1 MANEFK
7 QSAIEYHEADPP
19 GKLAI
24 TPTKPL
30 ATQRDLSL
38 AYSPGVA
45 FACEAIVADNAAA
58 ARLTA
63 RANLVGVVT
72 NGTAVLGL
80 GNIGPLAS
88 KPVMEGKAVLFKKF
102 AGIDVFDI
110 EVAATDPDRFVDAV
124 AALEPTF
131 GAINLED
138 IKAPEC
144 FEIEHKLR
152 ERMKIPVMHDDQHGT
167 AIVVAAAILNG
178 LKVVGK
184 DIGDVRLACCGGG
197 AAALACLNLL
207 VSLGM
212 QRANIFVSDRVGVV
226 YEGRTE
232 EMNPYLARYARPT
245 LFRKL
250 AETMAGADIFLGLSA
265 PRVVTSE
272 MVQTMADRPIIMAL
286 ANPTPEIM
294 PDDVKAVRSDAIIA
308 TGRSDY
314 PNQVNNV
321 LCFPFLFRGA
331 LDAGATTINE
341 EMKKACV
348 MAIAEL
354 AQAEASDIVLTAYG
368 AESFVFGPDYIIP
381 KPFDPRLISK
391 LAPAVAK
398 AAMDLGVA
406 TRPIQDFDAY
416 FERLSDFVYRTGLV
430 MKPIFDAAKSAP
442 KRVIF
447 AEGERVK
454 VLQAAYQV
462 LSEGIAKPILVGNRR
477 FIEERLQNLGLPML
491 PGRDIEVFD
500 PLHDPRV
507 EELADHYF
515 RLTERKGVLR
525 SDARIAVRRQNTV
538 IAAMLLKRGEGDAM
552 ICGSAGRFDRHLKYV
567 GDIIGRREGVCTFGA
582 LSAILLELGDAL
594 HRRHAGEFRPHGRRD
609 RRNRG
614 ACGAPGETFRSYA
627 ESCFPV
633 AFEFWQRGHGDRA
646 EDARGA
652 RPILG
657 ARPGRGGGRRNAGG
671 RGLVGDHPWRAFPE
685 LEADR
690 RRQCADHADARRRQY
705 QLQHDQD
712 AELGDLDRAD
722 PARRGFAGACAD
734 AVGFGSR
741 ARQHDGRGRRGGKRR
756 AGVTGQTFLE
766 STTNRGLFGPP
777 SVSQVVERTL

>member
-1 MANEFK
+1 MAKDMRE
-7 QSAIEYHEADPP
+7 SALEYHEASPP
-19 GKLAI
+19 GKLSI
-24 TPTKPL
+24 SPTKPL
-30 ATQRDLSL
+30 STQRDLSL

-45 FACEAIVADNAAA
+45 FACEEIVADPRAA

-80 GNIGPLAS
+80 GNIGPLAA

-110 EVAATDPDRFVDAV
+110 EVDAKDPDRFADAV

-152 ERMKIPVMHDDQHGT
+152 ERMNIPVMHDDQHGT

-184 DIGDVRLACCGGG
+184 DIREVKLAACGGG

-207 VSLGM
+207 VSLGLP
-212 QRANIFVSDRVGVV
+212 REHIFVTDRVGVV

-245 LFRKL
+245 PFRCL
-250 AETMAGADIFLGLSA
+250 AETVAGADIFLGLSA
-265 PRVVTSE
+265 PGVLTSDA
-272 MVQTMADRPIIMAL
+272 VKTMAERPIVMAL

-294 PDDVKAVRSDAIIA
+294 PEDVKAVRPDAIIA

-341 EMKKACV
+341 EMKKACA

-368 AESFVFGPDYIIP
+368 AESLAFGPNYIIP
-381 KPFDPRLISK
+381 KPFDPRLIIE

-398 AAMDLGVA
+398 AAMDSGVA
-406 TRPIQDFDAY
+406 GRPIQDFGAY
-416 FERLSDFVYRTGLV
+416 RDKLSRFVFRSGLV
-430 MKPIFDAAKSAP
+430 MKPVFEAAKKSP
-442 KRVIF
+442 KRVIY
-447 AEGERVK
+447 AEGDRIK

-462 LSEGIAKPILVGNRR
+462 LSEGIAQPVLVGNRR
-477 FIEERLQNLGLPML
+477 LMEERLNELALPMT
-491 PGRDIEVFD
+491 PGRDFELFD
-500 PLHDPRV
+500 PSEDQSV
-507 EELADHYF
+507 TGMAEEYH

-525 SDARIAVRRQNTV
+525 SDARAAVRRQNTV
-538 IAAMLLKRGEGDAM
+538 IASMLLKRGAGDAM
-552 ICGSAGRFDRHLKYV
+552 ICGTAGRFDRHLKDV
-567 GDIIGRREGVCTFGA
+567 SDIIGKREGVCTFAA
-582 LSAILLELGDAL
+582 LSALVLPSGTYFIADTQVNYDPGPEEIAEIAVLAAQQVARFGIAPKLAFLSHSNFGSATTETACKMRDAL
-594 HRRHAGEFRPHGRRD
+594 AL
-609 RRNRG
+609 
-614 ACGAPGETFRSYA
+614 
-627 ESCFPV
+627 
-633 AFEFWQRGHGDRA
+633 FWQREPRIEAEGEMQADAALSEAVRHELFPHSKLTGDA
-646 EDARGA
+646 NVLIMPCLDAANIAYNAIKVLGSA
-652 RPILG
+652 ISIGPMLLG
-657 ARPGRGGGRRNAGG
+657 AAQPAHVVTPSATV
-671 RGLVGDHPWRAFPE
+671 RGLVNMTA
-685 LEADR
+685 LAVV
-690 RRQCADHADARRRQY
+690 
-705 QLQHDQD
+705 
-712 AELGDLDRAD
+712 
-722 PARRGFAGACAD
+722 GANE
-734 AVGFGSR
+734 
-741 ARQHDGRGRRGGKRR
+741 ARQ
-756 AGVTGQTFLE
+756 AA
-766 STTNRGLFGPP
+766 
-777 SVSQVVERTL
+777 

>member
-1 MANEFK
+1 MAKDLKE
-7 QSAIEYHEADPP
+7 SAIEYHEAFPP
-19 GKLAI
+19 GKLSISA
-24 TPTKPL
+24 TKPL

-45 FACEAIVADNAAA
+45 FACEEIVADAHAA

-80 GNIGPLAS
+80 GNIGPLAA

-110 EVAATDPDRFVDAV
+110 EVDAKDPDRFADAV

-152 ERMKIPVMHDDQHGT
+152 ERMNIPVMHDDQHGT
-167 AIVVAAAILNG
+167 AIVVAAAILNA
-178 LKVVGK
+178 LIVVGK
-184 DIGDVRLACCGGG
+184 DIRDVRLAACGGG

-207 VSLGM
+207 VSLGLP
-212 QRANIFVSDRVGVV
+212 REHIFVTDRVGVV

-232 EMNPYLARYARPT
+232 EMNPYLARYGRSTP
-245 LFRKL
+245 FRRL
-250 AETMAGADIFLGLSA
+250 AETLAGADIFLGLSA
-265 PRVVTSE
+265 PRVLTSD
-272 MVQTMADRPIIMAL
+272 MVKTMAERPIVMAL

-294 PDDVKAVRSDAIIA
+294 PEDVKAVRQDAIIA

-341 EMKKACV
+341 EMKKACA

-368 AESFVFGPDYIIP
+368 AESFAFGPDYIIP
-381 KPFDPRLISK
+381 KPFDPRLITK

-398 AAMDLGVA
+398 AAMDSGVA

-416 FERLSDFVYRTGLV
+416 RDKLSRFVFRSGLV
-430 MKPIFDAAKSAP
+430 MKPVFEAAKKAP

-447 AEGERVK
+447 AEGDRIK

-462 LSEGIAKPILVGNRR
+462 LSEGIAQPLLVGNRR
-477 FIEERLQNLGLPML
+477 LMQERLQELALPMT
-491 PGRDIEVFD
+491 PGRDFAVFD
-500 PLHDPRV
+500 PSADESV
-507 EELADHYF
+507 DELAEHYH
-515 RLTERKGVLR
+515 RLTERKGVLA
-525 SDARIAVRRQNTV
+525 SDARATMRRQNTA
-538 IAAMLLKRGEGDAM
+538 IAAMLLKRGAGDAM
-552 ICGSAGRFDRHLKYV
+552 ICGTAGRFDRHLRDI
-567 GDIIGRREGVCTFGA
+567 GDIIGKRAGACTFAA
-582 LSAILLELGDAL
+582 LSALVLPAGTFFIADTQVNYNPSAEEIAEIAQLASQQVARFGTTPKLAFLSHSNFGSASTETACKMRDALSLFWEREPGVEAEGEMQADAALSEAVRQELFPHSKLTGDANVL
-594 HRRHAGEFRPHGRRD
+594 IMP
-609 RRNRG
+609 NL
-614 ACGAPGETFRSYA
+614 
-627 ESCFPV
+627 
-633 AFEFWQRGHGDRA
+633 
-646 EDARGA
+646 DAANIAYNAIKVLGSA
-652 RPILG
+652 ISIGPMLLG
-657 ARPGRGGGRRNAGG
+657 AAEPAHIVTPSATV
-671 RGLVGDHPWRAFPE
+671 RGLVNMTALAVVGAK
-685 LEADR
+685 
-690 RRQCADHADARRRQY
+690 DAR
-705 QLQHDQD
+705 
-712 AELGDLDRAD
+712 
-722 PARRGFAGACAD
+722 P
-734 AVGFGSR
+734 
-741 ARQHDGRGRRGGKRR
+741 
-756 AGVTGQTFLE
+756 
-766 STTNRGLFGPP
+766 
-777 SVSQVVERTL
+777 

>member
-212 QRANIFVSDRVGVV
+212 RRENIFVSDRVGVV

-245 LFRKL
+245 QFRKL

-265 PRVVTSE
+265 PRTVSSD
-272 MVQTMADRPIIMAL
+272 MVQAMADRPIIMAL

-294 PDDVKAVRSDAIIA
+294 PEDVKAVRSDAIIA

-341 EMKKACV
+341 EMKKACAL
-348 MAIAEL
+348 AIAEL

-398 AAMDLGVA
+398 AAMDSGVA

-477 FIEERLQNLGLPML
+477 FIEERLQKLGLPMQ

-500 PLHDPRV
+500 PIEDPRV
-507 EELADHYF
+507 EDLADHYY

-552 ICGSAGRFDRHLKYV
+552 ICGSAGRFDRHLRYV

-582 LSAILLELGDAL
+582 LSAILLESGTHFIADTQVNFDPTAAEIAEIAVLAARQVRRFGLTPKLAFLSHSNFGSADTVTARKMREALALFWGLAPDVEAEGEMQGDAAL
-594 HRRHAGEFRPHGRRD
+594 SADIRKELFPHSKL
-609 RRNRG
+609 
-614 ACGAPGETFRSYA
+614 T
-627 ESCFPV
+627 
-633 AFEFWQRGHGDRA
+633 GDA
-646 EDARGA
+646 NVLIMPTLDAANISFNTIKTLNSAISIG
-652 RPILG
+652 PILLG
-657 ARPGRGGGRRNAGG
+657 AALPVHVLTPSASV
-671 RGLVGDHPWRAFPE
+671 RGLVNMTAV
-685 LEADR
+685 AVV
-690 RRQCADHADARRRQY
+690 
-705 QLQHDQD
+705 
-712 AELGDLDRAD
+712 
-722 PARRGFAGACAD
+722 GANE
-734 AVGFGSR
+734 
-741 ARQHDGRGRRGGKRR
+741 
-756 AGVTGQTFLE
+756 GQ
-766 STTNRGLFGPP
+766 G
-777 SVSQVVERTL
+777 

>member
-1 MANEFK
+1 MANDFRE
-7 QSAIEYHEADPP
+7 SAIEYHEADPP

-45 FACEAIVADNAAA
+45 FACDEIVKDNAAA

-110 EVAATDPDRFVDAV
+110 EVAATDPDRFVEAV

-178 LKVVGK
+178 LKIVGK

-212 QRANIFVSDRVGVV
+212 RRENIFVSDRIGVV

-245 LFRKL
+245 QFRKL
-250 AETMAGADIFLGLSA
+250 AETMTVADIFLGLSA
-265 PRVVTSE
+265 PRTVSSE

-294 PDDVKAVRSDAIIA
+294 PEDVKSVRSDAIIA

-341 EMKKACV
+341 EMKIACA

-354 AQAEASDIVLTAYG
+354 AQAETSDIVLTAYG
-368 AESFVFGPDYIIP
+368 AESFVFGPEYIIP
-381 KPFDPRLISK
+381 KPFDPRLITR

-398 AAMDLGVA
+398 AAMDSGVA
-406 TRPIQDFDAY
+406 ARPIQDFDAY
-416 FERLSDFVYRTGLV
+416 RDRLSRFVFRSGLV
-430 MKPIFDAAKSAP
+430 MKPVFEAAKNAP

-477 FIEERLQNLGLPML
+477 FIEERLQNLGLPMQ

-500 PLHDPRV
+500 PIEDPRV
-507 EELADHYF
+507 EDLADNYY
-515 RLTERKGVLR
+515 RLTERRGVLR

-552 ICGSAGRFDRHLKYV
+552 ICGSAGRFDRHLRYV
-567 GDIIGRREGVCTFGA
+567 GDIIGRRKGVCTFGA
-582 LSAILLELGDAL
+582 LSAILLETGTYFIADTQVNFDPTAAEIAEIAVLAARQVRRFGLTPKLAFLSHSNFGSADTPTARKMREALAMFWDLAPDVEAEGEMQGDAAL
-594 HRRHAGEFRPHGRRD
+594 SAHIRSELFPHSRLSD
-609 RRNRG
+609 
-614 ACGAPGETFRSYA
+614 
-627 ESCFPV
+627 
-633 AFEFWQRGHGDRA
+633 
-646 EDARGA
+646 DANVLIMPTLDAANISFNSIKTLNSAISIG
-652 RPILG
+652 PILLG
-657 ARPGRGGGRRNAGG
+657 AALPVHVLTPSASV
-671 RGLVGDHPWRAFPE
+671 RGLVNMTAV
-685 LEADR
+685 AVV
-690 RRQCADHADARRRQY
+690 
-705 QLQHDQD
+705 
-712 AELGDLDRAD
+712 
-722 PARRGFAGACAD
+722 GA
-734 AVGFGSR
+734 SE
-741 ARQHDGRGRRGGKRR
+741 
-756 AGVTGQTFLE
+756 GQ
-766 STTNRGLFGPP
+766 G
-777 SVSQVVERTL
+777 

>member
-1 MANEFK
+1 MANEFRD
-7 QSAIEYHEADPP
+7 SAIEYHEADPA

-45 FACEAIVADNAAA
+45 FACDEIVRDETAA

-72 NGTAVLGL
+72 NGSAVLGL

-110 EVAATDPDRFVDAV
+110 EVAASDPGRFVDAV

-144 FEIEHKLR
+144 FEIEAKLR

-167 AIVVAAAILNG
+167 AIVVAAAVLNG
-178 LKVVGK
+178 LKIVGK
-184 DIGDVRLACCGGG
+184 DIGQVRLACCGGG

-207 VSLGM
+207 VSLGL
-212 QRANIFVSDRVGVV
+212 RRENVFVSDRIGVV

-245 LFRKL
+245 QFRKL
-250 AETMAGADIFLGLSA
+250 AETLAGADIFLGLSA

-272 MVQTMADRPIIMAL
+272 MVATMADKPIIMAL

-294 PDDVKAVRSDAIIA
+294 PEDVKAVRPDAIIA

-331 LDAGATTINE
+331 LDAGATEINE
-341 EMKKACV
+341 EMKKACA

-354 AQAEASDIVLTAYG
+354 AQAEASDIVMTAYG
-368 AESFVFGPDYIIP
+368 ADGFVFGPEYIIP
-381 KPFDPRLISK
+381 KPFDPRLITR

-398 AAMDLGVA
+398 AAMDSGVA
-406 TRPIQDFDAY
+406 ARPIQDFDAY
-416 FERLSDFVYRTGLV
+416 RERLSRFVFPSGLV
-430 MKPIFDAAKSAP
+430 MKPLFETAKNAP

-462 LSEGIAKPILVGNRR
+462 LNEGIAKPILVGNRR
-477 FIEERLQNLGLPML
+477 FIEQRLLKLGLPMQ

-500 PLHDPRV
+500 PIEDGRV
-507 EELADHYF
+507 EDLAEQYYA
-515 RLTERKGVLR
+515 LTERKGVLR

-538 IAAMLLKRGEGDAM
+538 IAAMLLKRGDGDAM
-552 ICGSAGRFDRHLKYV
+552 ICGSAGRFDRHLKDV
-567 GDIIGRREGVCTFGA
+567 SDIVGRRDGVRTFGA
-582 LSAILLELGDAL
+582 LSAILLDNGAYFIADTQVNFDPSAAEIAEIAVLAARQVSRFGLTPKLAFLSHSSFGSADTVTARKMREALALFWELAPDVEAEGEMQGDAAL
-594 HRRHAGEFRPHGRRD
+594 SARIRQELFPHSKLSGD
-609 RRNRG
+609 VNVLIMPTLD
-614 ACGAPGETFRSYA
+614 AANI
-627 ESCFPV
+627 CFNTVKTLNSAISIGPV
-633 AFEFWQRGHGDRA
+633 L
-646 EDARGA
+646 
-652 RPILG
+652 LG
-657 ARPGRGGGRRNAGG
+657 AALPVHVLTPSASV
-671 RGLVGDHPWRAFPE
+671 RGLVNMTA
-685 LEADR
+685 LA
-690 RRQCADHADARRRQY
+690 
-705 QLQHDQD
+705 
-712 AELGDLDRAD
+712 
-722 PARRGFAGACAD
+722 
-734 AVGFGSR
+734 
-741 ARQHDGRGRRGGKRR
+741 
-756 AGVTGQTFLE
+756 
-766 STTNRGLFGPP
+766 
-777 SVSQVVERTL
+777 VVEASEGVA

>member
-1 MANEFK
+1 MANDFRD
-7 QSAIEYHEADPP
+7 SAIEYHEADPP

-45 FACEAIVADNAAA
+45 FACDEIVKDNAAA

-63 RANLVGVVT
+63 RANLVGVIT

-110 EVAATDPDRFVDAV
+110 EVAATDPDRFVEAV

-178 LKVVGK
+178 LKIVGK

-197 AAALACLNLL
+197 AAALACLNLP

-212 QRANIFVSDRVGVV
+212 RRENIFVSDRVGVV

-245 LFRKL
+245 QFRKL
-250 AETMAGADIFLGLSA
+250 AETLAGADIFLGLSA
-265 PRVVTSE
+265 PRVVSSE
-272 MVQTMADRPIIMAL
+272 MVQTMADRP
-286 ANPTPEIM
+286 
-294 PDDVKAVRSDAIIA
+294 IIA

-341 EMKKACV
+341 EMKKACA

-354 AQAEASDIVLTAYG
+354 AQAEASDIVMTAYG

-381 KPFDPRLISK
+381 KPFDPRLISQ

-398 AAMDLGVA
+398 AAMELGVA

-430 MKPIFDAAKSAP
+430 MKPVFEAAKSAP

-477 FIEERLQNLGLPML
+477 FIEERLRNLGLPMQ

-507 EELADHYF
+507 EDLAEHYY

-538 IAAMLLKRGEGDAM
+538 IAAVLLKRGEGDAM

-567 GDIIGRREGVCTFGA
+567 HDIIGRREGVCTFGA
-582 LSAILLELGDAL
+582 LSAILLESGTHFIADTQVNFDPTAAEIAEIAVLAARQVRRFGLVPKLAFLSHSNFGSADTPTARKMREALALFWGLAPDVEAEGEMQGDAAL
-594 HRRHAGEFRPHGRRD
+594 SADIRKEL
-609 RRNRG
+609 
-614 ACGAPGETFRSYA
+614 
-627 ESCFPV
+627 FPNSKLT
-633 AFEFWQRGHGDRA
+633 GDA
-646 EDARGA
+646 NVLIMPTLDAANISFNTIKTLNSAISIG
-652 RPILG
+652 PILLG
-657 ARPGRGGGRRNAGG
+657 AALPVHVLTPSASV
-671 RGLVGDHPWRAFPE
+671 RGLVNMTAV
-685 LEADR
+685 AV
-690 RRQCADHADARRRQY
+690 
-705 QLQHDQD
+705 
-712 AELGDLDRAD
+712 
-722 PARRGFAGACAD
+722 AGANEGA
-734 AVGFGSR
+734 SR
-741 ARQHDGRGRRGGKRR
+741 G
-756 AGVTGQTFLE
+756 
-766 STTNRGLFGPP
+766 
-777 SVSQVVERTL
+777 

>member
-1 MANEFK
+1 MADKFRE
-7 QSAIEYHEADPP
+7 SALQYHESDPP
-19 GKLAI
+19 GKLAV

-45 FACEAIVADNAAA
+45 FACDEIVKDSAAA
-58 ARLTA
+58 ARLTG
-63 RANLVGVVT
+63 RANLVGVIT

-110 EVAATDPDRFVDAV
+110 EVAANDADRFVEAV

-144 FEIEHKLR
+144 FEIEQKLR
-152 ERMKIPVMHDDQHGT
+152 ERMNIPVMHDDQHGT
-167 AIVVAAAILNG
+167 AIVVAAAILNA

-184 DIGDVRLACCGGG
+184 DIGEARLACCGGG

-207 VSLGM
+207 VSLGL
-212 QRANIFVSDRVGVV
+212 RRENITVTDRVGVV

-245 LFRKL
+245 PFRKL
-250 AETMAGADIFLGLSA
+250 GETLMGADIFLGLSA

-272 MVQTMADRPIIMAL
+272 MIQTMADRPIVMAL

-294 PDDVKAVRSDAIIA
+294 PEDVKAVRPDAIIA

-331 LDAGATTINE
+331 LDAGASEINE
-341 EMKKACV
+341 EMKKACAL
-348 MAIAEL
+348 AIAEL
-354 AQAEASDIVLTAYG
+354 AQAEAHDIVLTAYG
-368 AESFVFGPDYIIP
+368 AENFTFGPEYIIP

-398 AAMDLGVA
+398 AAMDSGVA
-406 TRPIQDFDAY
+406 ARPIADFDAY
-416 FERLSDFVYRTGLV
+416 RERLTDFVFRSGLL
-430 MKPIFDAAKSAP
+430 MKPVFDAAKRAP

-454 VLQAAYQV
+454 VLQAAHQV
-462 LSEGIAKPILVGNRR
+462 VSEGVARPILIGNRR
-477 FIEERLQNLGLPML
+477 FIEERLVSLSLPIKV
-491 PGRDIEVFD
+491 GQDVDVFD
-500 PLHDPRV
+500 PNEDAAHT
-507 EELADHYF
+507 EELSEHYYE
-515 RLTERKGVLR
+515 LTKRKGVLR
-525 SDARIAVRRQNTV
+525 SDARISMRRQNTA

-552 ICGSAGRFDRHLKYV
+552 ICGSAGRFDRHLKHV
-567 GDIIGRREGVCTFGA
+567 GDIVGRREGVRTFAA
-582 LSAILLELGDAL
+582 LSAILLQSGPYFIADTHVNLDPTAAEIAEIAVLAARQVSRFGLTPRLAFLSHSNFGSADTDTARKMREALRLFWELAPDVEAEGEMQADAAL
-594 HRRHAGEFRPHGRRD
+594 SEQVRTELFPHSKLGSNANLLIMPTLDAG
-609 RRNRG
+609 NI
-614 ACGAPGETFRSYA
+614 
-627 ESCFPV
+627 
-633 AFEFWQRGHGDRA
+633 AFNAVKTMTSAISIG
-646 EDARGA
+646 
-652 RPILG
+652 PMLLG
-657 ARPGRGGGRRNAGG
+657 AALPAHVLTPAASV
-671 RGLVGDHPWRAFPE
+671 RGLVNMTAV
-685 LEADR
+685 AVV
-690 RRQCADHADARRRQY
+690 
-705 QLQHDQD
+705 
-712 AELGDLDRAD
+712 
-722 PARRGFAGACAD
+722 GAND
-734 AVGFGSR
+734 
-741 ARQHDGRGRRGGKRR
+741 
-756 AGVTGQTFLE
+756 
-766 STTNRGLFGPP
+766 
-777 SVSQVVERTL
+777 ERL

>member
-1 MANEFK
+1 MANDFK
-7 QSAIEYHEADPP
+7 ESAIGYHEADPP

-45 FACEAIVADNAAA
+45 FACEEIVQDNAAA

-184 DIGDVRLACCGGG
+184 DIGAVRLACCGGG

-207 VSLGM
+207 VSLGL
-212 QRANIFVSDRVGVV
+212 RRENIFVTDRVGVV

-232 EMNPYLARYARPT
+232 EMNPFLARYARPT
-245 LFRKL
+245 QFRKL

-265 PRVVTSE
+265 PRVVSPE
-272 MVQTMADRPIIMAL
+272 MVAAMADRPIIMAL

-294 PDDVKAVRSDAIIA
+294 PEDVKSVRPDAIIA

-331 LDAGATTINE
+331 LDAGATEINE
-341 EMKKACV
+341 EMKKACS

-354 AQAEASDIVLTAYG
+354 AQAEASDVVLTAYG
-368 AESFVFGPDYIIP
+368 AESFVFGREYIIP
-381 KPFDPRLISK
+381 KPFDPRLITR

-398 AAMDLGVA
+398 AAMDSGVA
-406 TRPIQDFDAY
+406 ARPIRDFDAY
-416 FERLSDFVYRTGLV
+416 RDRLSRFVFRSGLV
-430 MKPIFDAAKSAP
+430 MKPVFEAAKNAP

-477 FIEERLQNLGLPML
+477 FIEERLQNLGLPMQ

-500 PLHDPRV
+500 PIEDPRV
-507 EELADHYF
+507 EDLADHYY

-525 SDARIAVRRQNTV
+525 SDARIAVRRTNTV
-538 IAAMLLKRGEGDAM
+538 IAAMLLKRGEADAM

-567 GDIIGRREGVCTFGA
+567 GDIIGRREGVRTFGG
-582 LSAILLELGDAL
+582 LSAILLDSGTYFIADTQVNFDPSASEIAEIAVLAARQVSRFGVTPKLAFLSHSNFGSADTTTARKMREALAMFWNLAPDVEAEGEMQGDAAL
-594 HRRHAGEFRPHGRRD
+594 SANIRSELFPHSKLTD
-609 RRNRG
+609 N
-614 ACGAPGETFRSYA
+614 ANVLIMPTL
-627 ESCFPV
+627 
-633 AFEFWQRGHGDRA
+633 
-646 EDARGA
+646 DAANISFNTIKTLNSAISIG
-652 RPILG
+652 PILLG
-657 ARPGRGGGRRNAGG
+657 AALPVHVLTPSASV
-671 RGLVGDHPWRAFPE
+671 RGLVNMTAV
-685 LEADR
+685 AVV
-690 RRQCADHADARRRQY
+690 
-705 QLQHDQD
+705 
-712 AELGDLDRAD
+712 
-722 PARRGFAGACAD
+722 GANE
-734 AVGFGSR
+734 
-741 ARQHDGRGRRGGKRR
+741 
-756 AGVTGQTFLE
+756 GQ
-766 STTNRGLFGPP
+766 G
-777 SVSQVVERTL
+777 